1 VWKWIEAAAVYLT
14 VGSTVA
20 FGANLVTL
28 TGKVTDGTG
37 KPLQHATVM
46 VYHAGV
52 KNGYSTLCP
61 SCYADCGK
69 RTFTDAA
76 GTYTFTN
83 LHSDLWFELL
93 VVRDGYRPVSVNK
106 VDPSNGPPTTA
117 VLNIRPTVYDPRRM
131 VRGRVVDEH
140 RSPLRDVAVQP
151 QGFAGNGGEAY
162 IGTFPGLDPLAVT
175 NDRGEFEVTY
185 AKPTSK
191 MLLLVEA
198 RGMAPKFV
206 VMPTELSA
214 RRSRYPK
221 ELSFVVTWSQ
231 MASPLAVPRSV

>member
-1 VWKWIEAAAVYLT
+1 MRKTLVQRHGGLVWKWIGAAAVYLT
-14 VGSTVA
+14 VASAVA

-61 SCYADCGK
+61 SCYADCGN
-69 RTFTDAA
+69 RTLTDVA

-83 LHSDLWFELL
+83 LNSDLWFKLL

-117 VLNIRPTVYDPRRM
+117 VLNSRSAVDDPRRM
-131 VRGRVVDEH
+131 VRGRVVDERGNPL
-140 RSPLRDVAVQP
+140 RSPWP
-151 QGFAGNGGEAY
+151 
-162 IGTFPGLDPLAVT
+162 
-175 NDRGEFEVTY
+175 
-185 AKPTSK
+185 
-191 MLLLVEA
+191 
-198 RGMAPKFV
+198 
-206 VMPTELSA
+206 
-214 RRSRYPK
+214 
-221 ELSFVVTWSQ
+221 
-231 MASPLAVPRSV
+231 